1 MSTVG
6 WAVSGII
13 PRGCRDMDRML
24 EKLPV
29 ICLSGWVLLVM
40 GMGGDVSV

>member
-1 MSTVG
+1 
-6 WAVSGII
+6 
-13 PRGCRDMDRML
+13 MDRML

-40 GMGGDVSV
+40 GMGGRRFCVTHKCLLFSVALRSKLYI